1 MESRAKKGQGEETE
15 GITPLPPIPDTPLD
29 LCVMSAAPAAGYLQS
44 RSMVSMVLSWC
55 NVDQDMAT
63 ASLLAFHDTDTD
75 FLVRIL
81 ADTSD
86 TRDFLKLFLWQDERH
101 ADILAKILARMSAR
115 MSVSDGVGVGVVECE
130 LIGLRP

>member
-1 MESRAKKGQGEETE
+1 MCHVCCACSWLSSVSLY
-15 GITPLPPIPDTPLD
+15 GIYGALLVQCGPGHGHRIFARIP
-29 LCVMSAAPAAGYLQS
+29 
-44 RSMVSMVLSWC
+44 R
-55 NVDQDMAT
+55 
-63 ASLLAFHDTDTD
+63 TDTD